1 MAFAALM
8 AAAALAFAPIGA
20 AIAYAGGLLAW
31 TALAVAAFRHA
42 LALPLIEPYVAG
54 LFATVATIVS
64 SVGSVNAAIS
74 LSHGVSA
81 TPIANSSGYVTAVE
95 KNL

>member
-1 MAFAALM
+1 M
-8 AAAALAFAPIGA
+8 PISV
-20 AIAYAGGLLAW
+20 
-31 TALAVAAFRHA
+31 T
-42 LALPLIEPYVAG
+42 
-54 LFATVATIVS
+54 TVETIVM

-74 LSHGVSA
+74 LSHGVSD